1 MRRFLILFALL
12 VAGSGGTRAD
22 MSVPGAAVDRSSHE
36 IASPSDAGPLAFLPA
51 GPTFSGVAWQDVSG
65 PDPRHAPERAT
76 GRPARRA
83 ASGGGHPLLPA
94 RALRR
99 PEHASTLALMRAGR
113 SAFHTATPPP
123 FRSV

>member
-12 VAGSGGTRAD
+12 VAGSGGTGAG
-22 MSVPGAAVDRSSHE
+22 MSVPGAPAGRADHE
-36 IASPSDAGPLAFLPA
+36 IASPSDAVPLAFLPA
-51 GPTFSGVAWQDVSG
+51 GPTLSIVAWQDVSG
-65 PDPRHAPERAT
+65 PDPRQVPGRT
-76 GRPARRA
+76 TRRPARRA
-83 ASGGGHPLLPA
+83 ASGDGHAPLPG